1 MIKKIAILTSGG
13 DAPGMNPA
21 IRAIVRSANANGIE
35 SYLIING
42 YKGLVEGDIR
52 KANTIDL
59 DQFINRGGTCILS
72 ARYPEFKQPEVR
84 LKAKEQLDKL
94 GIEALIVIGGDGSYQ
109 GAQLLNNIGI
119 KTIGLPGTIDNDIS
133 STDFTIG
140 FDTTL
145 NTIVENID
153 KIRDTSRSHGR
164 ATIVE
169 VMGRYA
175 GDLAVYSG
183 IATGSELII
192 TSENKMEVTEI
203 AKVVDQQMN
212 QFKKDSMIIIV
223 TEHVYPNVDQIAKE
237 IEVKTGVCTRATVL
251 GHIQRGG
258 TPSAM
263 ERYLATKMGHYA
275 VQLLLQNQSGL
286 AVGIVQNQLKAFPIL
301 EALSQ
306 PRVLYL
312 ETIKEFNSIN
322 QKKIN

>member
-183 IATGSELII
+183 IATGAELII
-192 TSENKMEVTEI
+192 TSENKIEVAEI

-237 IEVKTGVCTRATVL
+237 IEAKTGVCTRATVL

-306 PRVLYL
+306 SRVLYL

>member
-21 IRAIVRSANANGIE
+21 IRAIVRTAQANNIE
-35 SYLIING
+35 THLVYNG

-52 KANTIDL
+52 PAQSVPL
-59 DQFINRGGTCILS
+59 DQYLNRGGTCILS
-72 ARYPEFKQPEVR
+72 ARYPEFKEAQVR
-84 LKAKEQLDKL
+84 QLAQQQL
-94 GIEALIVIGGDGSYQ
+94 HRRGIEALVVIGGDGSYQ
-109 GAQLLNNIGI
+109 GAQLLDALGV
-119 KTIGLPGTIDNDIS
+119 KTVALPGTIDNDIS

-145 NTIVENID
+145 NTIVEAID
-153 KIRDTSRSHGR
+153 RIRDTSRSHGR

-183 IATGSELII
+183 IATGAELII
-192 TSENKMEVTEI
+192 TSETKLTPAAI
-203 AKVVDQQMN
+203 AQVVNHQIN
-212 QFKKDSMIIIV
+212 TLCKDSVVVIV
-223 TEHVYPNVDQIAKE
+223 TEHVYPNVHQLAQE
-237 IEVKTGVCTRATVL
+237 IETKTGVCTRATVL

-263 ERYLATKMGHYA
+263 ERYLATTMGHFA
-275 VQLLLQNQSGL
+275 VQLLMANKSGL
-286 AVGIVQNQLKAFPIL
+286 AVGIKNNRLQAIPIL

-306 PRVLYL
+306 PRVSYAP
-312 ETIKEFNSIN
+312 TIQEFNLIN
-322 QKKIN
+322 QKKIA